1 MAYMS
6 QENKASKAPKIAAI
20 CKRFGVKAT
29 LAVRHHS
36 TLVLNISSGPIDFIG
51 NYNEVEAK
59 RNMCKP
65 DHMRDRATTYM
76 SVNDHWYH
84 EHFTGPALKFLEA
97 VIDVMNEGNW
107 DKSDIQTD
115 YFNVG
120 WYLDVNVGRW
130 NKPYVYA
137 PLSVDQHRKLA
148 ASRITEL
155 QAGA

>member
-20 CKRFGVKAT
+20 CKQFGVKAT

-36 TLVLNISSGPIDFIG
+36 TLVLNISSGPIDFIS
-51 NYNEVEAK
+51 NYNANVAR
-59 RNMCKP
+59 RNFGHDVKGWVAT
-65 DHMRDRATTYM
+65 DHLD
-76 SVNDHWYH
+76 VNPYH
-84 EHFTGPALKFLEA
+84 YGETFTGCALKFLEA
-97 VIDVMNEGNW
+97 IMEVMHDGNW

-120 WYLDVNVGRW
+120 WYVDVNVGRW

-148 ASRITEL
+148 ARRFTEL
-155 QAGA
+155 QVQS